1 MTRVLQAAEATH
13 HQAHARVAVTAR
25 VRAAASEHRRLAG
38 DGAPSDVLA
47 RFQEHCSN
55 LMEGACRPLHAPSL
69 LHQELPT
76 GHSSRVE
83 KFVDIA
89 VENGVDSRVDNRVD
103 NCGDNSRPKLGPCG
117 RQDF

>member
-1 MTRVLQAAEATH
+1 M
-13 HQAHARVAVTAR
+13 TAR
-25 VRAAASEHRRLAG
+25 VRAAAPEHHRLAG

-47 RFQEHCSN
+47 RLRKGYSN
-55 LMEGACRPLHAPSL
+55 LMEGACRPPHAPCL

-83 KFVDIA
+83 KTVDIA

-103 NCGDNSRPKLGPCG
+103 NCGDNSRPKLAPCG

>member
-1 MTRVLQAAEATH
+1 M
-13 HQAHARVAVTAR
+13 TAR
-25 VRAAASEHRRLAG
+25 VRAAAPEHHRLAG

-47 RFQEHCSN
+47 RLREGYSN

-69 LHQELPT
+69 LHQELPI

-89 VENGVDSRVDNRVD
+89 VENGVDNRVD
-103 NCGDNSRPKLGPCG
+103 NCGDNSRPKLAPCG